1 MTERKVRDVVNQ
13 ESVRREATDVLAEGD
28 LTLTDLWIEFFARGG
43 MAGAE
48 EFEAFI
54 QGIMPVES
62 TDLQILDLTLVEL
75 QSP

>member
-1 MTERKVRDVVNQ
+1 MINQ
-13 ESVRREATDVLAEGD
+13 DSVRREATDVLAEGD
-28 LTLTDLWIEFFARGG
+28 LSLTDLWIEFFARGG
-43 MAGAE
+43 MAGVE

-54 QGIMPVES
+54 QGMMPVEG

>member
-1 MTERKVRDVVNQ
+1 MINQ
-13 ESVRREATDVLAEGD
+13 ETVRREATDVLAEGD
-28 LTLTDLWIEFFARGG
+28 LSLTDLWIEFFARGG
-43 MAGAE
+43 MAGVE

-54 QGIMPVES
+54 QGMMPVES

>member
-1 MTERKVRDVVNQ
+1 MNQ
-13 ESVRREATDVLAEGD
+13 DSVRREATDVLAEGD
-28 LTLTDLWIEFFARGG
+28 LSLTDLWIEFFARGG
-43 MAGAE
+43 MAGVE

-54 QGIMPVES
+54 QGMMPVEN